1 MLYLTEILGLPVI
14 DSSGKK
20 VGKVTEL
27 AVAPVVQPSRVAIL
41 LLKNTKGKPTIAVPF
56 ETVSA
61 FSPEEIRLRVAREEL
76 KPFQPDEA
84 LLLLRKD
91 LLDQQIIDV
100 NGRKV
105 VRVNDLSFSEQ
116 VVNGHTELLLSEVD
130 IGLSGAVRRL
140 LHGALPR
147 AWLRKLESHVKGT
160 AIRWEFV
167 DLLEADP
174 LRQVK
179 LNISHKVLR
188 KLHPADLADIM
199 EELAPKERQAIFT
212 ALDDA
217 TAAAA
222 LSEIPQ
228 KLQVSIL
235 ESLGKTRAANI
246 LEEMPPDAA
255 ADLLAELPAETS
267 NELLQD
273 MDREEAAELGELLE
287 FPENSAGGRMTT
299 DYVAIPSTADVGAAR
314 DLIRGAPELPENFAT
329 IFLVDTEGKLVGMVA
344 LAQLIVAE
352 PQTSLEELQSEP
364 LLSIPAQAPEE
375 DIVELFDKYN
385 LLSLPVVD
393 EEQILIGVVTV
404 DDIVSVLRK
413 QS

>member
-27 AVAPVVQPSRVAIL
+27 AVAPVVQPSRVAML
-41 LLKNTKGKPTIAVPF
+41 LLKITKAKSTIVVPF
-56 ETVSA
+56 ENVSA
-61 FSPEEIRLRVAREEL
+61 FLPEEIRLRVAREEL
-76 KPFQPDEA
+76 KPFQPDDA

-105 VRVNDLSFSEQ
+105 VRVNDLAFSEQ

-130 IGLSGAVRRL
+130 IGLRGAVRRL
-140 LHGALPR
+140 LHGTLPR
-147 AWLRKLESHVKGT
+147 AWLRKLESHVKET
-160 AIRWEFV
+160 SIRWDFV

-188 KLHPADLADIM
+188 RLHPADLADIM
-199 EELAPKERQAIFT
+199 EELAPKERQATFT

-222 LSEIPQ
+222 LSEIPR
-228 KLQVSIL
+228 KLQISIL

-267 NELLQD
+267 NELLRD

-299 DYVAIPSTADVGAAR
+299 DYVAIPSTADVEAAR

-329 IFLVDTEGKLVGMVA
+329 IFLVDTEGKLLGTVA

-352 PQTSLEELQSEP
+352 PQASLEELQSEP

-413 QS
+413 KS